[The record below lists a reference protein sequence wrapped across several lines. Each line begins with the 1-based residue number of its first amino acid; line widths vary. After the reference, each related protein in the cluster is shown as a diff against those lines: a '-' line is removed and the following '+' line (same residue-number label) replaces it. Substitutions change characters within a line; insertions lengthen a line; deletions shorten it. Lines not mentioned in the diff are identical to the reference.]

1 MHLRVTSVW
10 KLMPWVPPLVWP
22 LTRSTS
28 EVRSVGECCARSGHG
43 SCCMGILTQSMLPL
57 WSPEMHT
64 GSEKHGGE
72 VCVCAHAVL
81 EGWVG
86 GILLLFL
93 VARETC
99 SACVCSCTRQTMAAL
114 LSILSVRPRW
124 RFPPSANKGPGHPA
138 CLSPPSFPSI
148 PPQLTSLQCRPCLEN
163 WELLPIFSP
172 LLVAPG
178 TPSNPWAFMVQYFLH
193 SLSRFGFP
201 FGQ

>member
-1 MHLRVTSVW
+1 MSDLSLSRPLRSGVWENAALGLAMAPVVWEFSLRVCCLCGV
-10 KLMPWVPPLVWP
+10 LRC
-22 LTRSTS
+22 TRVQRNMV
-28 EVRSVGECCARSGHG
+28 VRC
-43 SCCMGILTQSMLPL
+43 
-57 WSPEMHT
+57 
-64 GSEKHGGE
+64 

-163 WELLPIFSP
+163 
-172 LLVAPG
+172 
-178 TPSNPWAFMVQYFLH
+178 
-193 SLSRFGFP
+193 
-201 FGQ
+201 